1 MGKSRFGSIRKR
13 SSGRY
18 EAYYRHLGEV
28 HRAPKTFVN
37 FADARA
43 FLAVVE
49 ADIYRGTWIDPT
61 AGRMTVGEF
70 ATKWIDE
77 RVNLRPRT
85 SELDRR
91 LLQHQIIPQLGK
103 INLADLSAS
112 QVRSWN
118 ATLAREYPSTA
129 SKAYRLLS
137 TMMRTAVEDGVI
149 GQSPCRIKGAGNEK
163 AAERPVASV
172 EDVLRISDLMPERM
186 RALVLLVAWTGLRRG
201 EAFALERRDID
212 LIHGSVKVE
221 RAANHLTDG
230 RVYIGPPKTAAGIRT
245 VHFPSDLRPI
255 LERHLDQFVGP
266 EQTSLVFA
274 GEHGGVLRPHVLYKH
289 YTRATNAIGKPELR
303 FHDLRHTSATWAAV
317 VGGTTRE
324 LMNRLGHSSPNAAL
338 RYQHATVERDRS
350 IAEGLGRLWDVG
362 RKSDTAS
369 EDPA

>member
-1 MGKSRFGSIRKR
+1 M
-13 SSGRY
+13 
-18 EAYYRHLGEV
+18 

-37 FADARA
+37 HADARA

-61 AGRMTVGEF
+61 AGRTTVGEF
-70 ATKWIDE
+70 ASRWIDE

-85 SELDRR
+85 SELYRR
-91 LLQHQIIPQLGK
+91 LLEHQILPELGK
-103 INLADLSAS
+103 TNLADLTAS
-112 QVRSWN
+112 QVRTWN
-118 ATLAREYPSTA
+118 ANLAKQYPSTA
-129 SKAYRLLS
+129 SKAYRLLA

-163 AAERPVASV
+163 AAERPVATV
-172 EDVLRISDLMPERM
+172 EDVQRIAELMPERM

-201 EAFALERRDID
+201 EAFALERRDLD
-212 LIHGSVKVE
+212 LVHASVKVE

-230 RVYIGPPKTAAGIRT
+230 RVYIGPPKTSAGTRT
-245 VHFPSDLRPI
+245 VHYPAELLPVITS
-255 LERHLDQFVGP
+255 HLDQFVGP
-266 EQTSLVFA
+266 EPTALVFA

-338 RYQHATVERDRS
+338 RYQHASVERDRS
-350 IAEGLGRLWDVG
+350 IAEGLGRLWDAG
-362 RKSDTAS
+362 R
-369 EDPA
+369 EDQSP